1 MLKNAS
7 SLEKLGFVL
16 IVLAYFVSF
25 AGLQGTF
32 AWVGVAMAGAGTIMG
47 LLKKNWIIVA
57 LGAIDTYILVDYA
70 LAVDQINGIMDDYED
85 AINSIQ
91 VIY

>member
-7 SLEKLGFVL
+7 SLEKLGFIL
-16 IVLAYFVSF
+16 IVLSYFVSF
-25 AGLQGTF
+25 VGMGGL

-47 LLKKNWIIVA
+47 LVKKNWIIVA

-70 LAVDQINGIMDDYED
+70 LTIDAVNDSVDELNSI
-85 AINSIQ
+85 INSIQ
-91 VIY
+91 Y